1 MSFPT
6 SPVDGQIITIN
17 NITYQWNSANSTWTR
32 STPATGYLSDFIYV
46 SNITSDTGIAT
57 GSTII
62 FDTVVSGTGII
73 YNNSTGAFTLVAGK
87 TYELFTNINWT
98 SFSDNNGYNVYQW
111 VDATSNTPL
120 ISNGM
125 GAGVGIPINRNT
137 NEINS
142 NSVRIIYT
150 PITNQTVKVL
160 VTDGVGTATVR
171 GSLGTY
177 AQINQIGSSSLMSNV
192 TIGGGAASTSTT
204 TGAAIVNGGLAVQG
218 NVNISGTLTAT
229 GGSATLPGWTNA
241 GTIQI
246 GATTTA
252 PVKGTVTA
260 DNISYRQ
267 LGAKQWEIILTY
279 TQTAVSGNAGSGD
292 YLFTL
297 PNSLQFDTNIP
308 SQPIYTAIGAGNW
321 VFASYVISSGSGMIN
336 NGSVGGQVYPVVYNS
351 TKFRILTITYGNAV
365 QFWGSG
371 YYGIGGD
378 VPKIQLTFRFTS
390 V

>member
-1 MSFPT
+1 M
-6 SPVDGQIITIN
+6 
-17 NITYQWNSANSTWTR
+17 
-32 STPATGYLSDFIYV
+32 
-46 SNITSDTGIAT
+46 ITSA
-57 GSTII
+57 S
-62 FDTVVSGTGII
+62 
-73 YNNSTGAFTLVAGK
+73 
-87 TYELFTNINWT
+87 
-98 SFSDNNGYNVYQW
+98 
-111 VDATSNTPL
+111 
-120 ISNGM
+120 
-125 GAGVGIPINRNT
+125 
-137 NEINS
+137 
-142 NSVRIIYT
+142 
-150 PITNQTVKVL
+150 
-160 VTDGVGTATVR
+160 GTATAR
-171 GSLGTY
+171 GTIGTN
-177 AQINQIGSSSLMSNV
+177 AQILQLGGSSLMSNV

-218 NVNISGTLTAT
+218 NVNISGTLSAT

-241 GTIQI
+241 GTIQF

-297 PNSLQFDTNIP
+297 PNSLQFDTNLP

-336 NGSVGGQVYPVVYNS
+336 NGVVGGQVYPVVYNS
-351 TKFRILTITYGNAV
+351 TKFRILTITYGNSV